1 MLVAA
6 KDCIFWCDAA
16 EMDQAAGCF
25 CLFMPHLSIFVQAP
39 ARDPYTASVVSHIL
53 KDWGDAK
60 ARLKKV
66 SPEARLI
73 LSDAQHRS
81 IGDST
86 DPQGADAALDA
97 QDWAVFGLRICSNTC
112 ISFGYR
118 GADDTIGYADV

>member
-1 MLVAA
+1 MTPTFL
-6 KDCIFWCDAA
+6 I
-16 EMDQAAGCF
+16 
-25 CLFMPHLSIFVQAP
+25 HHTIQAP

-60 ARLKKV
+60 VRLTKV

-86 DPQGADAALDA
+86 DSQGAYSVSGA
-97 QDWAVFGLRICSNTC
+97 R
-112 ISFGYR
+112 YR
-118 GADDTIGYADV
+118 